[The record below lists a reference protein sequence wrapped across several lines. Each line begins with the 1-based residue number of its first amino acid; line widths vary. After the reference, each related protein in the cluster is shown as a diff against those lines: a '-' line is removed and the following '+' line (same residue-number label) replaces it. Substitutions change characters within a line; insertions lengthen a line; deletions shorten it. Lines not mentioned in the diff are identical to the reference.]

1 LGSPNGENAI
11 SDEIEDR
18 LDDLFGE
25 EEPSSAGLGGGVDS
39 KDAPLRELKT
49 IILSIDWEIT
59 DEVMTKLI
67 EQIAVLKKTFK
78 DDRIPLVFLQ
88 LLGSLGEYIKINR
101 GKSHPDAFKILN
113 SLFKEL
119 DKVVQLET
127 LTESEK
133 KQILSSEVNK
143 YKTLKK
149 QLDKDKA
156 ERGKVP
162 QVQPSEERIPE
173 TVELKDLAVAI
184 MEIKQLIQ
192 EEFKALKNELKSLN
206 KGESKSS

>member
-1 LGSPNGENAI
+1 MSQSISADRTFHIIIKRMVETGQAPHYTELASELGVTPEEGKKV
-11 SDEIEDR
+11 
-18 LDDLFGE
+18 LHDLFGE
-25 EEPSSAGLGGGVDS
+25 EEPSSNGFGGGVDS
-39 KDAPLRELKT
+39 TDSPLRELKT

-78 DDRIPLVFLQ
+78 DDKIPLVFLQ
-88 LLGSLGEYIKINR
+88 LLGSLGEYIKFNI

-113 SLFKEL
+113 SLFNEL

-133 KQILSSEVNK
+133 KQILSIEVNK

-149 QLDKDKA
+149 
-156 ERGKVP
+156 
-162 QVQPSEERIPE
+162 
-173 TVELKDLAVAI
+173 TT
-184 MEIKQLIQ
+184 
-192 EEFKALKNELKSLN
+192 
-206 KGESKSS
+206 